1 MTQKSSPWLDWCLG
15 VACAGMLCLI
25 LSACHDITSL
35 EQESPSRV
43 KAEDLE
49 KPENA
54 SLLVTSA
61 VGDFEC
67 ALNDYIVA
75 AGAVSDELANSN
87 LANILWDFDR
97 RTIVP
102 TLANYSTDA
111 CDDGNPTVYTVLSTA
126 RFDADKAV
134 SLLDGWTDEQV
145 PNRTALIGVAAT
157 YAGYSLVLLGEGMCS
172 AALDVGPE
180 LTPTQILTEAEAR
193 FTRAIDA
200 AAAAL
205 TTAPTAGDSL
215 SINSS
220 LNLALLGRAR
230 ARLDLGNK
238 PGAGADAALVP
249 AGFVATAS
257 RSSTKTQRENLIFT
271 SLYRDL
277 TFTVDVPFRDLT
289 FGGVPDPR
297 VTVTDLGTTGA
308 DQATE
313 IFAPAKYTSID
324 APIVVGKW
332 EEAQLILAE
341 ANLAAGDVG
350 GAVSIINTLHTNAGL
365 PSYGGGTPE
374 EVLAQ
379 IIDERSREL
388 FLEGQRLG
396 DIIRYGVPLYPAPG
410 TPFAVGAGT
419 SGEYGTQ
426 VCFPLPT
433 VERNNNPNIP
443 D

>member
-1 MTQKSSPWLDWCLG
+1 MTQKSSAWLDWCLG
-15 VACAGMLCLI
+15 VVCAGMLCLI
-25 LSACHDITSL
+25 LAACHDITSL

-126 RFDADKAV
+126 RYDADKAL

-145 PNRTALIGVAAT
+145 PGRTGLIATAAS

-180 LTPTQILTEAEAR
+180 LTPAQILSEAEAR

-200 AAAAL
+200 A
-205 TTAPTAGDSL
+205 TAAGDDQTL
-215 SINSS
+215 G
-220 LNLALLGRAR
+220 LALLGRAR

-238 PGAGADAALVP
+238 SGAGADAALVP

-308 DQATE
+308 DNATE

-341 ANLAAGDVG
+341 ADLAAGDVG
-350 GAVSIINTLHTNAGL
+350 GAVTIINTLHTNAGL
-365 PSYGGGTPE
+365 PAYGGGTPE

-396 DIIRYGVPLYPAPG
+396 DIIRYGVPLYPTPG

>member
-1 MTQKSSPWLDWCLG
+1 MTQKSSTWLDWFLG

-25 LSACHDITSL
+25 LAACHDITSL

-43 KAEDLE
+43 KASDLE

-54 SLLVTSA
+54 ALLVKSA

-67 ALNDYIVA
+67 ALSDYIVA
-75 AGAVSDELANSN
+75 AGAVSDELANAN
-87 LANILWDFDR
+87 LVNLLWDFDR

-102 TLANYSTDA
+102 TLSNYSTDA

-126 RFDADKAV
+126 RFDADKALA
-134 SLLDGWTDEQV
+134 LLDGWTDEQV
-145 PNRTALIGVAAT
+145 PGRTGLIATAAA
-157 YAGYSLVLLGEGMCS
+157 YAGYSLALLGEGMCS

-200 AAAAL
+200 ATAAL
-205 TTAPTAGDSL
+205 TTAATAEDSL
-215 SINSS
+215 GLNST
-220 LNLALLGRAR
+220 LNLGLLGRAR

-249 AGFVATAS
+249 PGFVVTAT
-257 RSSTKTQRENLIFT
+257 RSSTKTQRENLVFT

-277 TFTVDVPFRDLT
+277 NFTVDVPYRDLE

-297 VTVTDLGTTGA
+297 VTVIDAGTTGA
-308 DQATE
+308 DAATE
-313 IFAPAKYTSID
+313 IFAPTKYASID
-324 APIVVGKW
+324 APIAVGKW

-341 ANLAAGDVG
+341 ADLAAGDAG

-379 IIDERSREL
+379 IIDERRREL

-396 DIIRYGVPLYPAPG
+396 DIIRYGLPLYPAPG
-410 TPFAVGAGT
+410 TPFSVGAGT

>member
-1 MTQKSSPWLDWCLG
+1 MRQKSSPWLDWCLG
-15 VACAGMLCLI
+15 VACAVMLCLI
-25 LSACHDITSL
+25 LAACSDITSL
-35 EQESPSRV
+35 DQESPSRV

-54 SLLVTSA
+54 ALLVESA
-61 VGDFEC
+61 VADFEC

-75 AGAVSDELANSN
+75 AGATADELGNAN

-97 RTIVP
+97 RTILP
-102 TLANYSTDA
+102 TLSNYSTDT

-126 RFDADKAV
+126 RYDADRALQ
-134 SLLDGWTDEQV
+134 LLDGWTDEQV
-145 PNRTALIGVAAT
+145 PERTGLIAVAAT

-180 LTPTQILTEAEAR
+180 LTPAQILAEAEAR

-200 AAAAL
+200 ATAAADDQTL
-205 TTAPTAGDSL
+205 G
-215 SINSS
+215 
-220 LNLALLGRAR
+220 LALLGRAR
-230 ARLDLGNK
+230 ARLGLGN
-238 PGAGADAALVP
+238 PAGAGADAALVP
-249 AGFVATAS
+249 AGFRVEAT
-257 RSSTKTQRENLIFT
+257 RSGAKIQRENLIFT
-271 SLYRDL
+271 ALYRDL
-277 TFTVDVPFRDLT
+277 TFTVDAPFRDLT

-297 VTVTDLGTTGA
+297 VEVFDAGTTGA
-308 DQATE
+308 DNATQ
-313 IFAPAKYTSID
+313 IFAPVKYSSID
-324 APIVVGKW
+324 APIAVAKW

-341 ANLAAGDVG
+341 AALAGGDVG
-350 GAVSIINTLHTNAGL
+350 GAVTIINTLHTNAGL
-365 PSYGGGTPE
+365 PAYGGGTPE

-410 TPFAVGAGT
+410 TPFAVGGGT